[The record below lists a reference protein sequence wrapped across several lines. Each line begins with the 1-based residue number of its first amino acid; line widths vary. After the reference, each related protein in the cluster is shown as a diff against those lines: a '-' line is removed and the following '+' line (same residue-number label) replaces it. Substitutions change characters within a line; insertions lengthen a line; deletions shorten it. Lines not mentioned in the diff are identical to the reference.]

1 MKAYHHH
8 QRGLTLL
15 EVSIAISV
23 ALAVLLSFAPYHIK
37 LMERGLV
44 EQTAQRTKMVYEAAI
59 NYRLD
64 NDNGD
69 WPQSTAVLKE
79 AGYLPDV
86 ARQTSW
92 GGSIA
97 LESASNG
104 LDLEMKFSL
113 PEMRFVNAVAAKL
126 PVPEIDHES
135 KEITQ
140 IIQRP
145 GQEASL
151 SQLQDLAGIRAWTG
165 PHNADNNDLNKVGT
179 LTAKFIATN
188 QEVTLGAS
196 CSPATEDEKKN
207 KPGKGGRAMIKLGDG
222 DFAPVFCDGT
232 KWVTEAH
239 LSQCKVCIACKHKH
253 PQVKTGAS
261 GQGRGS
267 WFRGAC
273 DYPDDD
279 GWAVARDFLSGCGS
293 NGRGMD
299 DNWIEPYTQGISLAI
314 KFVCG
319 PDKTAGK
326 FPDPYYFGSDL
337 LATWEYH
344 PSDQTNPEEY
354 VTNEDK

>member
-92 GGSIA
+92 GDSIA
-97 LESASNG
+97 LGFASNG

-126 PVPEIDHES
+126 PVPKIS
-135 KEITQ
+135 GLEITQ
-140 IIQRP
+140 LIVRP
-145 GQEASL
+145 GQEESL

-165 PHNADNNDLNKVGT
+165 SHNADNNDLNKVGT

-207 KPGKGGRAMIKLGDG
+207 KPGKGGRAMIKLADG
-222 DFAPVFCDGT
+222 VFAPVFCDGT
-232 KWVTEAH
+232 KWVREAQMAM
-239 LSQCKVCIACKHKH
+239 SQCKVCIACKQKH
-253 PQVKTGAS
+253 PGSKTDEIAEKS
-261 GQGRGS
+261 GS

-279 GWAVARDFLSGCGS
+279 GWAVARDHLSGCGS
-293 NGRGMD
+293 NGRGLLQGLAGKH
-299 DNWIEPYTQGISLAI
+299 TQGINLAI

-326 FPDPYYFGSDL
+326 FPSIQGSNKW
-337 LATWEYH
+337 ATWQYH

-354 VTNEDK
+354 VTDEDK

>member
-44 EQTAQRTKMVYEAAI
+44 EQTAQRAKMVYEAAI

-64 NDNGD
+64 NGD
-69 WPQSTAVLKE
+69 WPQSTAVLKG

-92 GGSIA
+92 GHSIA
-97 LESASNG
+97 LGLASNG

-113 PEMRFVNAVAAKL
+113 PERFVNAVAAKL
-126 PVPEIDHES
+126 PVPDITGR
-135 KEITQ
+135 EITQ

-165 PHNADNNDLNKVGT
+165 SHNADNNDLNKVGT

-188 QEVTLGAS
+188 HEVKLGAS
-196 CSPATEDEKKN
+196 CSPATENEKKN
-207 KPGKGGRAMIKLGDG
+207 KPGKGGRAMIKLGPG
-222 DFAPVFCDGT
+222 VFAPVFCNGT
-232 KWVTEAH
+232 EWVRED
-239 LSQCKVCIACKHKH
+239 LMPMSQCKVCIACKQKNNIN
-253 PQVKTGAS
+253 KTDDHARRG
-261 GQGRGS
+261 GS
-267 WFRGAC
+267 WQGGVC

-279 GWAVARDFLSGCGS
+279 GWAVAREFVSGCGAD
-293 NGRGMD
+293 RRFF
-299 DNWIEPYTQGISLAI
+299 ETKGINIAI

-326 FPDPYYFGSDL
+326 FPNPEFFGTNKWLKEGWQYY
-337 LATWEYH
+337 